1 MAQSIRWAPS
11 RSVGMCHA
19 PFQAAPGVY
28 VAAAYHNGGLI
39 PGVVTAN
46 NVCLIPFG
54 GGAVSKTDYFVH
66 PSHKV
71 CYVPHMGR
79 EISNASYDVLCLKT
93 IPLASLGLQS
103 PPDSKSQ
110 KDCKVQW
117 INFNNCNE
125 KKNMYK
131 SRDNVWIITSQMCYT
146 QIITLVWLCIPKW
159 IT

>member
-46 NVCLIPFG
+46 NICLIPFG
-54 GGAVSKTDYFVH
+54 GGAVSKTDYFLLSNPGNEELVWQSASRGNIPIGALQGGYSETGEPLYIGRYRPNRTFVTGKVH

-93 IPLASLGLQS
+93 IPLASLGLQ
-103 PPDSKSQ
+103 
-110 KDCKVQW
+110 
-117 INFNNCNE
+117 
-125 KKNMYK
+125 
-131 SRDNVWIITSQMCYT
+131 
-146 QIITLVWLCIPKW
+146 
-159 IT
+159 